1 MNALKGI
8 ITVAVIL
15 FCIGSMAF
23 AQPRSMRGKSCFEL
37 QLGLWNEMRA
47 GNQVGLGG
55 ATSEAK
61 SRGFL
66 GGISYS
72 YWMREHLAISLAAG
86 ILAAEATSS
95 QPFLW
100 TPEQRSSSVVQILVG
115 IKYHLL
121 EPEPDES
128 VRPYVAAAI
137 GPVLGSESENA
148 VFSQAAHSENAVGLR
163 LGAGIDFLAGSWLKF
178 GVNAGYNVMSD
189 FRTPIGARK
198 NYNGPDFSLG
208 VGFLFG
214 GRDPD

>member
-1 MNALKGI
+1 MSTFKGSI
-8 ITVAVIL
+8 IVAVIL
-15 FCIGSMAF
+15 FCVGSTAS
-23 AQPRSMRGKSCFEL
+23 AQPRSMRGKSCVEL
-37 QLGLWNEMRA
+37 HLGLWNEMRSA
-47 GNQVGLGG
+47 NEVSLGG

-72 YWMREHLAISLAAG
+72 YWMRERLAISLSAG

-100 TPEQRSSSVVQILVG
+100 TPEQRSSSVVHILVG
-115 IKYHLL
+115 MKYHLL

-137 GPVLGSESENA
+137 GPVIGSESENA
-148 VFSQAAHSENAVGLR
+148 VLSQAAHSENAVGLR
-163 LGAGIDFLAGSWLKF
+163 LGAGIDFLVGSWLKF

-189 FRTPIGARK
+189 FRTPIGARS

-208 VGFLFG
+208 IGFLFG
-214 GRDPD
+214 GKDPD